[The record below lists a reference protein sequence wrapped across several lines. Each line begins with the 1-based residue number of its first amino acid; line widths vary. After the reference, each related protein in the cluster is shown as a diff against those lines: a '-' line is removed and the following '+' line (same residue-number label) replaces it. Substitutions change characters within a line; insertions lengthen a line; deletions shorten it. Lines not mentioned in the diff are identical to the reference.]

1 MRFKN
6 HSTPKPSFAPAA
18 FPQPGQQENRS
29 GLVRG
34 VLISSALVLGLG
46 AVAFGFMQPS
56 SMDASTGLSGVN
68 TAIKTEPVA
77 PEQNLVLNIV
87 PVPAPT
93 EAIVTE
99 QAAEETPYITE
110 TRIRSGDT
118 LATVLKRLDVSDAN
132 LLSFLTREPKARS
145 VYKLIVGRS
154 VQAAT
159 DDNGDLLWVRYY
171 HTPNAETNGPGIA
184 KTLQITAIKGG
195 FVAEE
200 LLQPLE
206 THVEVAVGTIRSSL
220 FAATDIAGIPDGITL
235 QMADVLS
242 NKVDFLRG
250 LRTGD
255 QFRVVYETRT
265 IGGRNAG
272 AGRVLAL
279 EFINDGKTYNAVWFS
294 PDGEAGSYYN
304 LEGESLRGAFLRNSL
319 KFSRISST
327 FGMRKLPGLQAWS
340 GHHAGVDYAAP
351 TGTPIHATADGTV
364 DFVGWQNG
372 YGNVVILKHHSRI
385 TTLYAHQSRFA
396 AGLKAGM
403 KVSQGDLIGYVGSTG
418 WSTGPHLHYEFRVA
432 DKPIDPLTAT
442 ANMPTAKPLAD
453 EHREQF
459 AQVVAPFK
467 QQLQVLAKF
476 QEAVPETS
484 SIALR

>member
-1 MRFKN
+1 MSLKN
-6 HSTPKPSFAPAA
+6 HLTPQSPLASIALKYS
-18 FPQPGQQENRS
+18 GHKGSRS

-34 VLISSALVLGLG
+34 AVISTVLLLGLG
-46 AVAFGFMQPS
+46 AVALGVLPS
-56 SMDASTGLSGVN
+56 SLVGAAESKISELST
-68 TAIKTEPVA
+68 TEAA
-77 PEQNLVLNIV
+77 PEQRLVLNIV

-93 EAIVTE
+93 EFAHVE
-99 QAAEETPYITE
+99 QAPIETPYITE

-118 LATVLKRLDVSDAN
+118 LATVLKRLDITDSD
-132 LLSFLTREPKARS
+132 LLNYLTREPRARS
-145 VYKLIVGRS
+145 IYKLIVGRS

-159 DDNGDLLWVRYY
+159 NDDGDLLWVRYY
-171 HTPNAETNGPGIA
+171 HTPNAEPNGKGHA
-184 KTLQITAIKGG
+184 RTLQITTMANG
-195 FVAEE
+195 FQAEE
-200 LLQPLE
+200 LEQPLE

-220 FAATDIAGIPDGITL
+220 FAATDIAGIPDAITS
-235 QMADVLS
+235 QMAEVLS
-242 NKVDFLRG
+242 SKVDFLRG

-272 AGRVLAL
+272 SGRVLAL
-279 EFINDGKTYNAVWFS
+279 EFVNDSKTHNAIWFS
-294 PDGEAGSYYN
+294 PDGQSGSYYS
-304 LEGESLRGAFLRNSL
+304 LDGESIRGAFLRSAL
-319 KFSRISST
+319 RFSRISST

-364 DFVGWQNG
+364 DFVGWKNG
-372 YGNVVILKHHSRI
+372 YGNTVILKHHSKI

-396 AGLKAGM
+396 ADLKAGS

-442 ANMPTAKPLAD
+442 ANMPSSQPLAA
-453 EHREQF
+453 EHHEKF
-459 AQVVAPFK
+459 AQVVDPFK

-476 QEAVPETS
+476 QDAVPETS
-484 SIALR
+484 NVASR

>member
-18 FPQPGQQENRS
+18 LPLSGQQESRS
-29 GLVRG
+29 GLLWGLV
-34 VLISSALVLGLG
+34 ISSVLVLGLG
-46 AVAFGFMQPS
+46 AVAFGFMQPTS
-56 SMDASTGLSGVN
+56 VELSTGLPGIN
-68 TAIKTEPVA
+68 TAMKTEPIA

-87 PVPAPT
+87 PVPAPS
-93 EAIVTE
+93 EATLTE

-118 LATVLKRLDVSDAN
+118 LATVLKRLDISDPN
-132 LLSFLTREPKARS
+132 LLSFLTRDPKARS
-145 VYKLIVGRS
+145 VYRLIVGRS

-171 HTPNAETNGPGIA
+171 HTPNAEPNGPGMA
-184 KTLQITAIKGG
+184 KTLQITAIRGG

-235 QMADVLS
+235 QMADILS
-242 NKVDFLRG
+242 NTVDFLRG

-272 AGRVLAL
+272 TGRVLAL
-279 EFINDGKTYNAVWFS
+279 EFINSGRTYNAVWFS
-294 PDGEAGSYYN
+294 PNGETGGYYN
-304 LEGESLRGAFLRNSL
+304 LEGESLRGAFLQNAL

-364 DFVGWQNG
+364 EFVGWQNG
-372 YGNVVILKHHSRI
+372 YGNTVILKHHSRI

-459 AQVVAPFK
+459 AQVAAPFK

-484 SIALR
+484 SIARR

>member
-1 MRFKN
+1 MRLKN
-6 HSTPKPSFAPAA
+6 HSTPRPALAPSALPLS
-18 FPQPGQQENRS
+18 GQKESRS

-34 VLISSALVLGLG
+34 VVISSVLVLGLG
-46 AVAFGFMQPS
+46 AIAFGVIQPAS
-56 SMDASTGLSGVN
+56 VDAADGQTQASN
-68 TAIKTEPVA
+68 AREAA
-77 PEQNLVLNIV
+77 PEQKLVLNVV
-87 PVPAPT
+87 PVPAPV
-93 EAIVTE
+93 EPPAVE
-99 QAAEETPYITE
+99 QAPEQTPYITE

-118 LATVLKRLDVSDAN
+118 LATVLKRLEISDSS
-132 LLSFLTREPKARS
+132 LLNFLTREPKARS

-159 DDNGDLLWVRYY
+159 NDDGDLLWVRYY
-171 HTPNAETNGPGIA
+171 HTPNSETNGQGTA
-184 KTLQITAIKGG
+184 KTLQITATKEG
-195 FVAEE
+195 FEAEE

-206 THVEVAVGTIRSSL
+206 THIEVAVGTIRSSL
-220 FAATDIAGIPDGITL
+220 FAATDIAGIPDGITS
-235 QMADVLS
+235 QMAEVLS
-242 NKVDFLRG
+242 SKVDFLRG
-250 LRTGD
+250 LRVGD

-272 AGRVLAL
+272 NGRVLAL
-279 EFINDGKTYNAVWFS
+279 EFINGGKTHNAVWFS
-294 PDGEAGSYYN
+294 PDGQTGGYYD
-304 LEGESLRGAFLRNSL
+304 LEGESLRGAFLRSAL

-351 TGTPIHATADGTV
+351 TGTPIYATADGTV
-364 DFVGWQNG
+364 DFVGWKNG
-372 YGNVVILKHHSRI
+372 YGNTVILKHHSRI
-385 TTLYAHQSRFA
+385 STLYAHQSRFA
-396 AGLKAGM
+396 SGLKAGS

-442 ANMPTAKPLAD
+442 ANMPTSKPLEP
-453 EHREQF
+453 EHREKF
-459 AQVVAPFK
+459 AQVVGPYK

-484 SIALR
+484 NVASR

>member
-1 MRFKN
+1 MSLKN
-6 HSTPKPSFAPAA
+6 HLTPKPPLVSSALPLSGN
-18 FPQPGQQENRS
+18 QSSRS
-29 GLVRG
+29 GLLRG
-34 VLISSALVLGLG
+34 VVISTALLVALG
-46 AVAFGFMQPS
+46 AVALGMLPS
-56 SMDASTGLSGVN
+56 SLVGAAEGKIGETNFGE
-68 TAIKTEPVA
+68 TA
-77 PEQNLVLNIV
+77 PEQRLVLNIV

-93 EAIVTE
+93 EPVQVE
-99 QAAEETPYITE
+99 QAPVETPYISE

-118 LATVLKRLDVSDAN
+118 LATVLKRLDISDAD
-132 LLSFLTREPKARS
+132 LLNYLTREPKARS
-145 VYKLIVGRS
+145 IYKLIVGRS

-159 DDNGDLLWVRYY
+159 NDQGDLLWIRYY
-171 HTPNAETNGPGIA
+171 HTPNAQTNGQGQA
-184 KTLQITAIKGG
+184 RTLQISTTASG
-195 FVAEE
+195 FEAEE
-200 LLQPLE
+200 LEQPLE
-206 THVEVAVGTIRSSL
+206 THIEVAVGTIRSSL
-220 FAATDIAGIPDGITL
+220 FAATDVAGIPDAITS
-235 QMADVLS
+235 QMAEVLS
-242 NKVDFLRG
+242 SKVDFLRG

-272 AGRVLAL
+272 SGRVLAL
-279 EFINDGKTYNAVWFS
+279 EFINDGKTHNAVWFS
-294 PDGEAGSYYN
+294 PDGQTGNYYSMD
-304 LEGESLRGAFLRNSL
+304 GESIRGAFLRSAL

-340 GHHAGVDYAAP
+340 GHHAGIDYAAP

-364 DFVGWQNG
+364 DFVGWKNG
-372 YGNVVILKHHSRI
+372 YGNTVILKHHSKI

-396 AGLKAGM
+396 SGLKAGS

-442 ANMPTAKPLAD
+442 ANMPSSQPLAS
-453 EHREQF
+453 EHQEKF
-459 AQVVAPFK
+459 AQAVAPYK

-484 SIALR
+484 NVASR

>member
-6 HSTPKPSFAPAA
+6 HSTTKPALAPTALA
-18 FPQPGQQENRS
+18 LSGQQEGGS
-29 GLVRG
+29 GMVRG
-34 VLISSALVLGLG
+34 VVVSAALLLALG
-46 AVAFGFMQPS
+46 AVALGVIQPTQV
-56 SMDASTGLSGVN
+56 DAADGKAKATN
-68 TAIKTEPVA
+68 EPA
-77 PEQNLVLNIV
+77 PEQTLVLNVV
-87 PVPAPT
+87 PVPAPA
-93 EAIVTE
+93 EVTPVE
-99 QAAEETPYITE
+99 QVSEETPYIID

-118 LATVLKRLDVSDAN
+118 LASVLRRVEVFDSA

-145 VYKLIVGRS
+145 FYRLSVGRS

-159 DDNGDLLWVRYY
+159 NDDGELLWVRYY
-171 HTPNAETNGPGIA
+171 HTPNADANGPGVA
-184 KTLQITAIKGG
+184 KTLQITATKTG

-220 FAATDIAGIPDGITL
+220 FAATDVAGIPDGITS
-235 QMADVLS
+235 QMADILS
-242 NKVDFLRG
+242 SKVDFLRG
-250 LRTGD
+250 LRPND

-265 IGGRNAG
+265 IGGRTAG
-272 AGRVLAL
+272 NGRVLAL
-279 EFINDGKTYNAVWFS
+279 EFINGGKTHNAVWFS
-294 PDGEAGSYYN
+294 PDGQTGGYYD
-304 LEGESLRGAFLRNSL
+304 LEGDSLRGAFLRSAL

-340 GHHAGVDYAAP
+340 GHHPGIDYAAP
-351 TGTPIHATADGTV
+351 SGTPIHATADGTV
-364 DFVGWQNG
+364 EFVGWRNG
-372 YGNVVILKHHSRI
+372 YGNTVILKHHSKI

-396 AGLKAGM
+396 SGLQAGSKI
-403 KVSQGDLIGYVGSTG
+403 SQGDLIGYVGSTG

-442 ANMPTAKPLAD
+442 ASMPTSQPLEPA
-453 EHREQF
+453 HREKF
-459 AQVVAPFK
+459 AEVIDPFK

-484 SIALR
+484 NVASR

>member
-6 HSTPKPSFAPAA
+6 HTTPKPALDPSA
-18 FPQPGQQENRS
+18 FPLSGQQEPRS
-29 GLVRG
+29 GLVLG
-34 VLISSALVLGLG
+34 VVISSALVLGLV
-46 AVAFGFMQPS
+46 AVALGVMQPS
-56 SMDASTGLSGVN
+56 NMDVTNQLSGARTTN
-68 TAIKTEPVA
+68 NPDQVA
-77 PEQNLVLNIV
+77 PEQTLVLNIV
-87 PVPAPT
+87 PVPAPVET
-93 EAIVTE
+93 AAVE
-99 QAAEETPYITE
+99 QAPEATPYITE

-118 LATVLKRLDVSDAN
+118 LATVLKRLDISDAN
-132 LLSFLTREPKARS
+132 LLGFLTREPKARAI
-145 VYKLIVGRS
+145 YKLIVGRT

-159 DDNGDLLWVRYY
+159 NDDGDLMWVRYY
-171 HTPNAETNGPGIA
+171 HTPNAETNGPSVA
-184 KTLQITAIKGG
+184 KALQINAIKGG
-195 FVAEE
+195 FEAEE

-220 FAATDIAGIPDGITL
+220 FAATDIAGIPDGITM
-235 QMADVLS
+235 QMADILS

-250 LRTGD
+250 LRVGD

-265 IGGRNAG
+265 IGGRQAG
-272 AGRVLAL
+272 AGRVLAI
-279 EFINDGKTYNAVWFS
+279 EFINGGKTYNAVWFS
-294 PDGEAGSYYN
+294 PDGEKGSYYT
-304 LEGESLRGAFLRNSL
+304 LEGESLRGAFLRNAL

-364 DFVGWQNG
+364 DFVGWKNG
-372 YGNVVILKHHSRI
+372 YGNTIILRHHSRI

-442 ANMPTAKPLAD
+442 ANMPTAKPLAE
-453 EHREQF
+453 EHRDQF
-459 AQVVAPFK
+459 AQVVAPYK

-484 SIALR
+484 NVARR

>member
-6 HSTPKPSFAPAA
+6 HTTPKPAFAPSASLLS
-18 FPQPGQQENRS
+18 GQQEDRS

-34 VLISSALVLGLG
+34 VVVSAVLVLGLG
-46 AVAFGFMQPS
+46 AVAFGFMQS
-56 SMDASTGLSGVN
+56 SNVDAADGLAKTNN
-68 TAIKTEPVA
+68 TASSDQVA
-77 PEQNLVLNIV
+77 PEQKLVLNIV
-87 PVPAPT
+87 PVPAPVEVAT
-93 EAIVTE
+93 IE
-99 QAAEETPYITE
+99 QAPEETPYITE

-118 LATVLKRLDVSDAN
+118 LATVLKRLDISDSD
-132 LLSFLTREPKARS
+132 LLQFLTREPKARS
-145 VYKLIVGRS
+145 VYRLIVGRS

-159 DDNGDLLWVRYY
+159 NDNGDLLWVRYY
-171 HTPNAETNGPGIA
+171 HTPNAETNGPGVA
-184 KTLQITAIKGG
+184 KTLQISATKNG
-195 FVAEE
+195 FEAEE

-272 AGRVLAL
+272 TGRVLAL
-279 EFINDGKTYNAVWFS
+279 EFVNDGKTHNAVWFS
-294 PDGEAGSYYN
+294 PDGESGSYYN
-304 LEGESLRGAFLRNSL
+304 LEGESMRGAFLRNAL

-364 DFVGWQNG
+364 DFVGWKNG
-372 YGNVVILKHHSRI
+372 YGNTVILKHHSRI
-385 TTLYAHQSRFA
+385 TTLYAHKSRFA

-442 ANMPTAKPLAD
+442 ANMPTAKPLAP

-459 AQVVAPFK
+459 AQVVAPYK

-484 SIALR
+484 NVARR

>member
-1 MRFKN
+1 MRFMN
-6 HSTPKPSFAPAA
+6 HLTAKSRFASAA
-18 FPQPGQQENRS
+18 LSLFRQKECLSGMLW
-29 GLVRG
+29 GLV
-34 VLISSALVLGLG
+34 ISSALVLGLG

-56 SMDASTGLSGVN
+56 SMDASTGLPGVN
-68 TAIKTEPVA
+68 TSLKTKAVP

-93 EAIVTE
+93 DGTVTE
-99 QAAEETPYITE
+99 QLAEETPYITE

-118 LATVLKRLDVSDAN
+118 IATVLKRLDVSDAH
-132 LLSFLTREPKARS
+132 LLSFLTRDPKART

-159 DDNGDLLWVRYY
+159 DDSGDLLWVRYY
-171 HTPNAETNGPGIA
+171 HTPNAETNGPGKA

-206 THVEVAVGTIRSSL
+206 THIEVAVGTIRSSL
-220 FAATDIAGIPDGITL
+220 FAATDIAGIPDAITL

-265 IGGRNAG
+265 IGGRSAG
-272 AGRVLAL
+272 TGRVLAL
-279 EFINDGKTYNAVWFS
+279 EFINAGKTYNAVWFS
-294 PDGEAGSYYN
+294 PDGETGSYYN
-304 LEGESLRGAFLRNSL
+304 LEGDSLRGAFLRNAL

-351 TGTPIHATADGTV
+351 PGTPIHATADGTV

-372 YGNVVILKHHSRI
+372 YGNTVILRHHNRI

-396 AGLKAGM
+396 AGLKVGM
-403 KVSQGDLIGYVGSTG
+403 KVSQDDVIGYVGSTG

-442 ANMPTAKPLAD
+442 ADMPTAKPLAD

-459 AQVVAPFK
+459 AQIVAPYK

-484 SIALR
+484 SIARR

>member
-6 HSTPKPSFAPAA
+6 HSTSQSALDPSASPLS
-18 FPQPGQQENRS
+18 GQQEGRS
-29 GLVRG
+29 GMVRG
-34 VLISSALVLGLG
+34 VMVSAALLLALG
-46 AVAFGFMQPS
+46 AVAFGVIQPTPV
-56 SMDASTGLSGVN
+56 DAADGKSTA
-68 TAIKTEPVA
+68 TAEPA
-77 PEQNLVLNIV
+77 PEQKLVLDVV
-87 PVPAPT
+87 PVPAPA
-93 EAIVTE
+93 EAALVE
-99 QAAEETPYITE
+99 QATEETPYIVE

-118 LATVLKRLDVSDAN
+118 LATVLKRVDVSHSD
-132 LLSFLTREPKARS
+132 LLNFLTREPKARS

-159 DDNGDLLWVRYY
+159 NDDGDLLWVRYY
-171 HTPNAETNGPGIA
+171 HTPNSDSNGTGMA
-184 KTLQITAIKGG
+184 KTLQITSTKSG

-220 FAATDIAGIPDGITL
+220 FAATDIAGIPDGITSH
-235 QMADVLS
+235 MAEILS
-242 NKVDFLRG
+242 SKVDFLRG
-250 LRTGD
+250 LRPND

-265 IGGRNAG
+265 IGGRTAG
-272 AGRVLAL
+272 NGRVLAL
-279 EFINDGKTYNAVWFS
+279 EFINGGKIHNAVWFS
-294 PDGEAGSYYN
+294 PNGQTGGYYD
-304 LEGESLRGAFLRNSL
+304 LEGESLRGAFLRSAL

-364 DFVGWQNG
+364 EFVGWRNG
-372 YGNVVILKHHSRI
+372 YGNTVILKHHSRI

-396 AGLKAGM
+396 AGLKAGS

-432 DKPIDPLTAT
+432 EKPIDPLTAT
-442 ANMPTAKPLAD
+442 ANMPTSQPLAP
-453 EHREQF
+453 EHREKF
-459 AQVVAPFK
+459 AQVVTPFK

-476 QEAVPETS
+476 QEAVPETNNVAS
-484 SIALR
+484 R

>member
-6 HSTPKPSFAPAA
+6 HSTSKPSFAPAA
-18 FPQPGQQENRS
+18 LPLSGQQESRS

-34 VLISSALVLGLG
+34 VVISSALVLGLG

-159 DDNGDLLWVRYY
+159 DDNGDLLWVRYF
-171 HTPNAETNGPGIA
+171 HTPNAETNGPSIA

-206 THVEVAVGTIRSSL
+206 THIEVAVGTIRSSL

-272 AGRVLAL
+272 TGRVLAL
-279 EFINDGKTYNAVWFS
+279 EFINGGKIYNAVWFS
-294 PDGEAGSYYN
+294 PDGETGSYYN

-340 GHHAGVDYAAP
+340 GHHAGVDYSAP

-372 YGNVVILKHHSRI
+372 YGNTVILKHHSRI
-385 TTLYAHQSRFA
+385 TTLYAHQSHFA

>member
-1 MRFKN
+1 MDS
-6 HSTPKPSFAPAA
+6 STVLPGAHAA
-18 FPQPGQQENRS
+18 
-29 GLVRG
+29 L
-34 VLISSALVLGLG
+34 
-46 AVAFGFMQPS
+46 
-56 SMDASTGLSGVN
+56 
-68 TAIKTEPVA
+68 KTELVA

-87 PVPAPT
+87 PVPAPV
-93 EAIVTE
+93 EAVVIE
-99 QAAEETPYITE
+99 QAAEETPFITE

-145 VYKLIVGRS
+145 AYKLIVGRS

-171 HTPNAETNGPGIA
+171 HTPNAESNGPGIA
-184 KTLQITAIKGG
+184 RTLQITAIKGG

-272 AGRVLAL
+272 TGRVLAL
-279 EFINDGKTYNAVWFS
+279 EFINGGKTYNAVWFS
-294 PDGEAGSYYN
+294 PDGESGSYYN
-304 LEGESLRGAFLRNSL
+304 LEGESLRGAFLRNAL

-327 FGMRKLPGLQAWS
+327 FGMRKLTGLQAWS
-340 GHHAGVDYAAP
+340 GHHPGVDYAAP

-364 DFVGWQNG
+364 DSVGWQNG
-372 YGNVVILKHHSRI
+372 YGNTIILKHHSRI

-459 AQVVAPFK
+459 AQVIAPFK

-484 SIALR
+484 SIARR

>member
-1 MRFKN
+1 MSFKN
-6 HSTPKPSFAPAA
+6 HLTPKPPLVSSALPLSGR
-18 FPQPGQQENRS
+18 QGSRS

-34 VLISSALVLGLG
+34 AVISTALLLCLG
-46 AVAFGFMQPS
+46 AVALGILPTS
-56 SMDASTGLSGVN
+56 LVGAAEEKISDLST
-68 TAIKTEPVA
+68 IEPA
-77 PEQNLVLNIV
+77 PEQRLVLNIV
-87 PVPAPT
+87 PIPAPA
-93 EAIVTE
+93 ESAQIE
-99 QAAEETPYITE
+99 QASVETPYITE

-118 LATVLKRLDVSDAN
+118 LATVLKRLDVSDSD
-132 LLSFLTREPKARS
+132 LLNYLTREPKARS
-145 VYKLIVGRS
+145 IYKLIVGRS

-159 DDNGDLLWVRYY
+159 NDDGDLLWVRYY
-171 HTPNAETNGPGIA
+171 HTPNAEPNGQGHA
-184 KTLQITAIKGG
+184 RTLQISTTANG
-195 FVAEE
+195 FQAEE
-200 LLQPLE
+200 LEQPLE

-220 FAATDIAGIPDGITL
+220 FAATDIAGIPDAITS
-235 QMADVLS
+235 QMAEILS
-242 NKVDFLRG
+242 SKVDFLRG

-272 AGRVLAL
+272 SGRVLAL
-279 EFINDGKTYNAVWFS
+279 EFINDGKTHNAVWFS
-294 PDGEAGSYYN
+294 PDGQSGSYY
-304 LEGESLRGAFLRNSL
+304 SLDGDSIRGAFLRSAL

-340 GHHAGVDYAAP
+340 GHHAGIDYAAP

-364 DFVGWQNG
+364 EFVGWKNG
-372 YGNVVILKHHSRI
+372 YGNTVVLKHHSKI
-385 TTLYAHQSRFA
+385 STLYAHQSRFA
-396 AGLKAGM
+396 AGLKAGS

-442 ANMPTAKPLAD
+442 ANMPSSQPLAAD
-453 EHREQF
+453 QREKF
-459 AQVVAPFK
+459 AQVAGPYQ

-484 SIALR
+484 NVASR

>member
-1 MRFKN
+1 
-6 HSTPKPSFAPAA
+6 
-18 FPQPGQQENRS
+18 
-29 GLVRG
+29 
-34 VLISSALVLGLG
+34 
-46 AVAFGFMQPS
+46 
-56 SMDASTGLSGVN
+56 
-68 TAIKTEPVA
+68 
-77 PEQNLVLNIV
+77 
-87 PVPAPT
+87 
-93 EAIVTE
+93 
-99 QAAEETPYITE
+99 
-110 TRIRSGDT
+110 
-118 LATVLKRLDVSDAN
+118 
-132 LLSFLTREPKARS
+132 
-145 VYKLIVGRS
+145 LIVGRS

-159 DDNGDLLWVRYY
+159 DDDGDLLWVRYY
-171 HTPNAETNGPGIA
+171 HTPNAETNGPGVA

-220 FAATDIAGIPDGITL
+220 FAATDVAGIPDAITM

-242 NKVDFLRG
+242 SKVDFLRG
-250 LRTGD
+250 LRSGD

-265 IGGRNAG
+265 IGGRHAG

-279 EFINDGKTYNAVWFS
+279 EFINSGKTHSAIWFS
-294 PDGEAGSYYN
+294 PDGQTGSYYN
-304 LEGESLRGAFLRNSL
+304 TEGESLRGAFLQSAL

-327 FGMRKLPGLQAWS
+327 FGMRKLPGFQAWS

-364 DFVGWQNG
+364 EFVGWQNG

-484 SIALR
+484 SIARR

>member
-6 HSTPKPSFAPAA
+6 HLTTKPALAPTAL
-18 FPQPGQQENRS
+18 PLSGQQEGRS
-29 GLVRG
+29 GMVRG
-34 VLISSALVLGLG
+34 VVVSAALLLALG
-46 AVAFGFMQPS
+46 AVALGVIQPTAV
-56 SMDASTGLSGVN
+56 DAADGKPKATN
-68 TAIKTEPVA
+68 EPA
-77 PEQNLVLNIV
+77 PEQKLVLDVV
-87 PVPAPT
+87 PVPTPFETAP
-93 EAIVTE
+93 VE
-99 QAAEETPYITE
+99 QASEETPYIVE

-118 LATVLKRLDVSDAN
+118 LATVLKRVDVSDSD
-132 LLSFLTREPKARS
+132 LLNFLTREPKARS

-159 DDNGDLLWVRYY
+159 NDDGDLLWVRYY
-171 HTPNAETNGPGIA
+171 HTPNSDSNGSGIA
-184 KTLQITAIKGG
+184 KTLQITATKSG

-220 FAATDIAGIPDGITL
+220 FAATDIAGVPDGITS
-235 QMADVLS
+235 QMAEILS
-242 NKVDFLRG
+242 SKVDFLRG
-250 LRTGD
+250 LRPND

-265 IGGRNAG
+265 IGGRTAG
-272 AGRVLAL
+272 NGRVLAL
-279 EFINDGKTYNAVWFS
+279 EFINGGKTHNAVWFS
-294 PDGEAGSYYN
+294 PDGQTGGYYD
-304 LEGESLRGAFLRNSL
+304 LEGESLRGAFLRSAL

-364 DFVGWQNG
+364 EFVGWRNG
-372 YGNVVILKHHSRI
+372 YGNTVILKHHSRI

-396 AGLKAGM
+396 SGLQAGS

-432 DKPIDPLTAT
+432 EKPIDPLTAT
-442 ANMPTAKPLAD
+442 ANMPTSQPLAP
-453 EHREQF
+453 EHREKF
-459 AQVVAPFK
+459 AQIVSPFK

-476 QEAVPETS
+476 QEAVPETNNVAS
-484 SIALR
+484 R

>member
-1 MRFKN
+1 LLRGLLLSAVLLLCIGAAALGMVQ
-6 HSTPKPSFAPAA
+6 PA
-18 FPQPGQQENRS
+18 Q
-29 GLVRG
+29 
-34 VLISSALVLGLG
+34 
-46 AVAFGFMQPS
+46 
-56 SMDASTGLSGVN
+56 
-68 TAIKTEPVA
+68 TEPIP
-77 PEQNLVLNIV
+77 PEQSLVQNVL
-87 PVPAPT
+87 PFPLSADPTPAEHSATAPN
-93 EAIVTE
+93 
-99 QAAEETPYITE
+99 TPYVTE

-118 LATVLKRLDVSDAN
+118 IATILRLLDITDSSLSAYLAKEAKVRFAS
-132 LLSFLTREPKARS
+132 
-145 VYKLIVGRS
+145 KLVPGRS

-159 DDNGDLLWVRYY
+159 DHNGQLQWVRYF
-171 HTPNAETNGPGIA
+171 HTPTSNSTGEPTV
-184 KTLQITAIKGG
+184 KLLQINAAADG
-195 FVAEE
+195 FTAEE
-200 LLQPLE
+200 LELPSE
-206 THVEVAVGTIRSSL
+206 VHIEVAVGTIERSL
-220 FAATDIAGIPDGITL
+220 FATTDAAGIPDNITM
-235 QMADVLS
+235 QMAEVLGS
-242 NKVDFLRG
+242 KIDFFRG
-250 LRTGD
+250 IHRGD
-255 QFRVVYETRT
+255 QFRVVYENRT
-265 IGGRNAG
+265 FEGRPAG
-272 AGRVLAL
+272 AGRVLAV
-279 EFINDGKTYNAVWFS
+279 EFMNKGKSSTAVWFS
-294 PDGEAGSYYN
+294 PDGKTGSYYN

-459 AQVVAPFK
+459 AQVVTPFK

>member
-6 HSTPKPSFAPAA
+6 HSTPKTSFFPAA
-18 FPQPGQQENRS
+18 LPLFRQQESRS

-34 VLISSALVLGLG
+34 VVISSALVLGLG

-56 SMDASTGLSGVN
+56 SMDSSTGLPGAN
-68 TAIKTEPVA
+68 TALKTELIA

-87 PVPAPT
+87 PVPAPI
-93 EAIVTE
+93 EATVAE
-99 QAAEETPYITE
+99 QTPEETPYITE

-171 HTPNAETNGPGIA
+171 HTPNAETSGPSIA
-184 KTLQITAIKGG
+184 KTLQITAIRGS

-272 AGRVLAL
+272 TGRVLAL
-279 EFINDGKTYNAVWFS
+279 EFINGGKTYNAVWFS
-294 PDGEAGSYYN
+294 PEGETGSYYN

-364 DFVGWQNG
+364 DFVGWKNG
-372 YGNVVILKHHSRI
+372 YGNTIILKHHSRI

-467 QQLQVLAKF
+467 QQLQVLATF

-484 SIALR
+484 SIARR